1 MRIALLGATGGIGR
15 AFDSQ
20 AQAAGHEVVAAV
32 RNPHA
37 RPGSI
42 LVDIFDPDALAGV
55 IDGCDAVV
63 SALGPRP
70 GGSTTL
76 HEDAA
81 RSTLAAMAKVG
92 IRRYVLVSANGA
104 FIDPGDG
111 FVLRHVLKPM
121 AMRFFRENFADLQR
135 TEPMVHASE
144 TDWTIMRPPRLTNR
158 PLTGAYR
165 TAVDR
170 GLPRSLSIPRADV
183 AQAMLKALPDP
194 STYGHFLTVCT

>member
-15 AFDSQ
+15 EVNQQ
-20 AQAAGHEVVAAV
+20 ARAAGHDVVAAV
-32 RNPHA
+32 RNPDA
-37 RPGSI
+37 LPGSI
-42 LVDIFDPDALAGV
+42 KVDIFDPDALAAI

-70 GGSTTL
+70 GGPSSL
-76 HEDAA
+76 HEDGA
-81 RSTLAAMAKVG
+81 RSALAAMAKVG

-111 FVLRHVLKPM
+111 FVLRHVLKPL
-121 AMRFFRENFADLQR
+121 AMRLFRENFGDLQR
-135 TEPMVHASE
+135 TEPIVRASE
-144 TDWTIMRPPRLTNR
+144 TDWTIMRPPRLTNK
-158 PLTGAYR
+158 PLTADYR

-183 AQAMLKALPDP
+183 AHAILKALPDP
-194 STYGHFLTVCT
+194 STYGHFLTICS